1 MGVSV
6 NETTPETS
14 TAEMMVTENSCSRR
28 PRIPPMKSTG
38 MKTAASDKVM
48 ERIVKLISFDPLS
61 AASITPSPPSRWRTI
76 FSSITMA
83 SSTTKPTARTR
94 AISERLSTV

>member
-1 MGVSV
+1 MGVRVS
-6 NETTPETS
+6 ETTPETR
-14 TAEMMVTENSCSRR
+14 TADMMVTENSCSSR

-38 MKTAASDKVM
+38 MKTAASERVM
-48 ERIVKLISFDPLS
+48 ERMVKLISREPCS
-61 AASITPSPPSRWRTI
+61 AASITPSPISRWRTM

-83 SSTTKPTARTR
+83 SSTTKPTASTS